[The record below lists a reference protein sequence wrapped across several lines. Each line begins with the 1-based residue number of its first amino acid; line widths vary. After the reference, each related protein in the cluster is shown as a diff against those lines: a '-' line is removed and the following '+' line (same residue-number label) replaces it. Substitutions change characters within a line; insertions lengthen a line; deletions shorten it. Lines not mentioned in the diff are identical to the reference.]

1 MREVLWIAWLQ
12 IKRVIK
18 NRALLGM
25 GIILPLVMTA
35 LFTAG
40 GRQNQA
46 VQFPV
51 ALIDQDESILS
62 GRLTEALE
70 ADPSLKIRKVE
81 AAELPRL
88 LADRQIA
95 SGITIPAGFEA
106 ALREGRP
113 IDLELVQ
120 PPNGNAD
127 WSVQVS
133 VQRSLR
139 RVSSQYKLALQLA
152 TPPASAGSPANAGA
166 PAGTGSPVASAGAPV
181 SPEAVQAAWATLES
195 TRQAAAVTVDAQSA
209 AGGAK
214 MQNDQNVQTAAG
226 LATTFVMML
235 VFMMSS
241 TLLLDQ
247 QNGTWNRLY
256 SAPVHPTLIL
266 IGYLLSFFVTGIVQ
280 FGILILGSSL
290 LFGQNWGPLGPL
302 FLIASFVVL
311 CAAGLGLLVATLTK
325 TPEQQRAIGILAVSA
340 SSMLGGAYWPLD
352 IVGPVMRQIG
362 YLMPQAW
369 AMEGFRGVLL
379 QGDALSAILLP
390 CAVLF
395 GFTLCFLAAGTIRL
409 RHRTA

>member
-1 MREVLWIAWLQ
+1 MRQVLAITWLQ

-40 GRQNQA
+40 GSQQKA

-51 ALIDQDESILS
+51 ALVDQDESELS
-62 GRLTEALE
+62 GYLTEALE
-70 ADPSLKIRKVE
+70 ADPTLKVRKV
-81 AAELPRL
+81 AATELPRL

-95 SGITIPAGFEA
+95 SGIKIPAGFEA
-106 ALREGRP
+106 ALRAGKP

-127 WSVQVS
+127 WPVQVT
-133 VQRSLR
+133 VQRTLR
-139 RVSSQYKLALQLA
+139 RVSSQYRLALQLA
-152 TPPASAGSPANAGA
+152 TA
-166 PAGTGSPVASAGAPV
+166 PAGTGSAMGGAPANAGAAVGAAASAPV
-181 SPEAVQAAWATLES
+181 SDDAVQAAWAKLAS
-195 TRQAAAVTVDAQSA
+195 ARQEAAVTVDAQSA
-209 AGGAK
+209 AGEAK
-214 MQNDQNVQTAAG
+214 IQNDQSVQTAAG

-256 SAPVHPTLIL
+256 GAPVHPSLIL
-266 IGYLLSFFVTGIVQ
+266 VGYLLSFFVTGIVQ

-302 FLIASFVVL
+302 FLIASCVVL

-352 IVGPVMRQIG
+352 IVSPLMRQIG

-369 AMEGFRGVLL
+369 AMEGFRGVLI
-379 QGDALSAILLP
+379 QPDALTAILLP
-390 CAVLF
+390 CGVLI
-395 GFTLCFLAAGTIRL
+395 GFTLCFLVAGTIRL
-409 RHRTA
+409 RHRTT